1 MEQLHSGSFC
11 HFTMFKHISLHKGEN
26 VFLEFTANIFDIEEP
41 SSNFNSNCKNNITIR
56 VNLS

>member
-1 MEQLHSGSFC
+1 
-11 HFTMFKHISLHKGEN
+11 MFKHISLHKGEN

-41 SSNFNSNCKNNITIR
+41 SSNFASNCKNNITIR